1 MVSQEELLN
10 LMIRNGGAIS
20 TRDIRKEYGLDSRYV
35 GLGNIAQRLR
45 QLMIKKIIA
54 KVKGNGK
61 EVIYFIIDLS
71 YFNKDKDKSQKYKH
85 KDKLKDIE
93 GEFIAGASI
102 KEVANKYGMSYMWAW
117 RLHKRFLKE
126 GRLYYKRDGRPYR
139 QI

>member
-1 MVSQEELLN
+1 
-10 LMIRNGGAIS
+10 MIRNGGAIS
-20 TRDIRKEYGLDSRYV
+20 TSEIRKEYGLDSRYV

-85 KDKLKDIE
+85 KDKLKYIE
-93 GEFIAGASI
+93 EEFIAGASI
-102 KEVANKYGMSYMWAW
+102 KEVADKYCISYRWAW
-117 RLHKRFLKE
+117 ELHKRFLKS
-126 GRLYYKRDGRPYR
+126 GTLYHKKDGRPCKT
-139 QI
+139 I